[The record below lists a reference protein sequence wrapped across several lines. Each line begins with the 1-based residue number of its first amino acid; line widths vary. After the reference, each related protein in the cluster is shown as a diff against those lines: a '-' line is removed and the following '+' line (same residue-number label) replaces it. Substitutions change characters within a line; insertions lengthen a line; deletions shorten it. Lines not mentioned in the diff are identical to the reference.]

1 MQKNMITINIH
12 NSLCNSLNNKSKKE
26 GTVTKKPTYTA
37 EEKSYILKIGGYSM
51 IYGMQKSITKTL
63 QLLFYVNNQ
72 PVQWTG
78 WLFFQK
84 SFLAKEYFVS

>member
-37 EEKSYILKIGGYSM
+37 EEKSYILKIGGYSNE
-51 IYGMQKSITKTL
+51 KK
-63 QLLFYVNNQ
+63 
-72 PVQWTG
+72 
-78 WLFFQK
+78 
-84 SFLAKEYFVS
+84 